1 MKKSPGGEDS
11 VLKKSK
17 KKTVNREKK
26 EVIQNPYQV
35 QKSKKSKIKKNKEN
49 KITVGEA
56 RTTDCCTKKKKERGR
71 REKSPGE

>member
-35 QKSKKSKIKKNKEN
+35 QKSKKSKIKK
-49 KITVGEA
+49 
-56 RTTDCCTKKKKERGR
+56 TKKIK
-71 REKSPGE
+71 